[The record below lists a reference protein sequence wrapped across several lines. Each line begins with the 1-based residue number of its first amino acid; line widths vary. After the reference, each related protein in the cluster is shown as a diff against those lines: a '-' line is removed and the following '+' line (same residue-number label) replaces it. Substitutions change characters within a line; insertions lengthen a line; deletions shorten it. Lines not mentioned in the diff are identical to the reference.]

1 MIAVIFTTYIYQPFF
16 NILVGLYWAI
26 GELTGV
32 ADMGVAV
39 IVFSLIVRIILL
51 PFDFAVDRSADD
63 KVKITNQIKAI
74 EKEFRH
80 DPVKQ
85 KIEKKK
91 LMKSSPGAIASEI
104 FSIVIQVIIIL
115 MLYRIF
121 TTGLIGADLHLL
133 YSFMP
138 PVAIPINL
146 MFLGEFD
153 LSHTNYTLNI
163 IQSLLIFAIEALHML
178 FSPLPSSRREF
189 LSLAIFLPI
198 VSFGIFAFLPAG
210 KKLFIITSLI
220 FSIFMALVRQGI
232 FWYKLAF
239 SIKAAPAQSPPSNS
253 PTSDKI

>member
-1 MIAVIFTTYIYQPFF
+1 VIATIFTAYIYQPFF
-16 NILVGLYWAI
+16 NILVGLYWGI
-26 GELTGV
+26 GQLTGIP
-32 ADMGVAV
+32 DMGIAV
-39 IVFSLIVRIILL
+39 IVFSLVVRLVLL

-63 KVKITNQIKAI
+63 KVKIANQVKAI

-91 LMKSSPGAIASEI
+91 LMKSSPGAIASEV
-104 FSIVIQVIIIL
+104 FSIFIQVIIIL

-121 TTGLIGADLHLL
+121 TTGLEGADLHLL

-138 PVAIPINL
+138 PVATPINL

-198 VSFGIFAFLPAG
+198 VSFGLFAFLPAG

-239 SIKAAPAQSPPSNS
+239 SAKIATVQELSSNP